1 MEIKAKHHQAIELL
15 IRGFSK
21 AEVCRKLGVRSQTM
35 ARWCNRESHF
45 MDAYQARLNGLRA
58 ASGKEVE
65 EWLGTIEI
73 RGRALVDGSL
83 NCLGQIMA
91 DPEAS
96 PAARVAAARLV
107 IERFAPLVGA
117 AVSDETTCDELELA
131 LQLAG

>member
-21 AEVCRKLGVRSQTM
+21 AEVCRKLTIKPQTM
-35 ARWCNRESHF
+35 SRWCNRESEF

-65 EWLGTIEI
+65 DWLGTVEI

-91 DPEAS
+91 DPDAS

-107 IERFAPLVGA
+107 IERFAALPGGA
-117 AVSDETTCDELELA
+117 ASEETTCDELELA
-131 LQLAG
+131 LQLAV